1 MKYGTH
7 VRKGGT
13 ALHRERCLGLGWES
27 GLKAARTCGSLVW
40 SSGDFGGLLVL
51 VLL

>member
-1 MKYGTH
+1 VKYGAH

-13 ALHRERCLGLGWES
+13 ALHRERCLGLGWER
-27 GLKAARTCGSLVW
+27 GLKDARACGSLVW
-40 SSGDFGGLLVL
+40 SSGDFGGSLVG